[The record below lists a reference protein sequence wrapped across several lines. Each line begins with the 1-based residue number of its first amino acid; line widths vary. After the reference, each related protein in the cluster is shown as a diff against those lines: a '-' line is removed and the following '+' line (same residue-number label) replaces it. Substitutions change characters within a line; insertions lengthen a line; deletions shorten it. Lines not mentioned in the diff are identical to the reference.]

1 MRTRALAIMFV
12 VGTLVLGAAGILAQ
26 TQRPGDTLQLRDYHT
41 EITRMETRRD
51 TGNPDSMLNG
61 LGQQGWELVAITRR
75 EVRVDD
81 TLHTETLYTFKRPSR
96 TVNR

>member
-1 MRTRALAIMFV
+1 MSTRALAIMFV
-12 VGTLVLGAAGILAQ
+12 VGTLVLGAGGILAQ
-26 TQRPGDTLQLRDYHT
+26 TQRPGDTLQLWDYHT

-51 TGNPDSMLNG
+51 TGNPDTMLNG

>member
-1 MRTRALAIMFV
+1 MRSRALILTFV
-12 VGTLVLGAAGILAQ
+12 VATLFLGGIGIFAQ
-26 TQRPGDTLQLRDYHT
+26 TQRPGDTLQLWDYHT
-41 EITRMETRRD
+41 ETTRVETRRD

-61 LGQQGWELVAITRR
+61 LGQQGWELVSITRR

>member
-1 MRTRALAIMFV
+1 MTKRTLALMV
-12 VGTLVLGAAGILAQ
+12 VVATLLICAVGIFAQ
-26 TQRPGDTLQLRDYHT
+26 TQRPGDTLQLWDYHT

-61 LGQQGWELVAITRR
+61 LGQQGWELVAVTRR

-81 TLHTETLYTFKRPSR
+81 ALHTETLYTFKRPSR

>member
-1 MRTRALAIMFV
+1 MSTRALAIMFV
-12 VGTLVLGAAGILAQ
+12 VATLLLSAVGILAQ
-26 TQRPGDTLQLRDYHT
+26 TQRPGDTLQLWDYHT

-96 TVNR
+96 AVNR